1 MSDRANTVV
10 DLFEQVYH
18 ISFVFFIG
26 VWHEDVKLTL
36 IFVHVTA
43 TVSPI
48 PSTIPTG
55 PPNVVDS
62 TSVAVAAAV
71 PTAVVVAAGITA
83 LFHYIYVH
91 SYSRICLSIHHCTVH
106 AYISSYYSS
115 SFCCACEVE
124 RQEKYDSCHFN
135 NVL

>member
-1 MSDRANTVV
+1 M
-10 DLFEQVYH
+10 
-18 ISFVFFIG
+18 
-26 VWHEDVKLTL
+26 KLIL

-43 TVSPI
+43 TVYPI
-48 PSTIPTG
+48 PSTIPPG
-55 PPNVVDS
+55 PTNAVDP
-62 TSVAVAAAV
+62 TSVTVVAVAVAV
-71 PTAVVVAAGITA
+71 PTAVVVVAGITA

-124 RQEKYDSCHFN
+124 RQERYDS
-135 NVL
+135 L